1 MNDLGVMYILKN
13 ESMPNLYKLGMTRKD
28 VESRL
33 KSLWSTTSIPTS
45 FNVVREFKVDHVMQL
60 EKYIHRKLSSR
71 RVNPKREFFYFT
83 NDGDAVDRVSK
94 LVCAFKPHDYTDKER
109 RKIKITTKVSTANKA
124 KAAGLK
130 NLAELSELTGQST
143 QTLRNW
149 DENKPEL
156 FAVVLEGAA
165 SKKLKR

>member
-1 MNDLGVMYILKN
+1 MIDLGVMYILKN

-45 FNVVREFKVDHVMQL
+45 FNLVCEFKTDHVMQL

-94 LVCAFKPHDYTDKER
+94 LVCAFKPHDYTEKER
-109 RKIKITTKVSTANKA
+109 RKIKISVKISTANKA
-124 KAAGLK
+124 KAAGFK
-130 NLAELSELTGQST
+130 NLDELAKITGQST

-149 DENKPEL
+149 DANKPEL
-156 FAVVLEGAA
+156 FEVVLKGAA
-165 SKKLKR
+165 TKKNTV